1 MKTYVYSYRQADGTL
16 TQGEIQ
22 ETDRCTAIRRIK
34 EKGILP
40 VSINEGKIPKPL
52 TFLPSFSWHSP
63 TLKLMMA
70 GCVLLTGLMI
80 LRVAKSTSGDKTA
93 PPSKPQIQ
101 RHETPP
107 SNERQPQP
115 QPSMQKTPDHALEA
129 DVPPD
134 QSPIEQRLRAVR
146 PTPVT
151 QSPSRATTEKAPDNE
166 PKRPAPFKTV
176 TEQILA
182 IATSMPPD
190 VNIPPLPDIHGLDQ
204 DFSRASTNTLV
215 ILEDDGDELAG
226 RIETVAWAKVE
237 LNELVKQGWKP
248 DEILTELVRQHNE
261 NASFRSAA
269 SLALKKMLDNGELTA
284 PALKTELQLLNEEMV
299 GRGLSEITLAELG
312 VTDQ

>member
-1 MKTYVYSYRQADGTL
+1 MKTYVYTYRNTDGTL
-16 TQGEIQ
+16 KQEEIQ
-22 ETDRCTAIRRIK
+22 ETDRCAAIRRIK
-34 EKGILP
+34 ERGVLP
-40 VSINEGKIPKPL
+40 VSINEGKIPKQL
-52 TFLPSFSWHSP
+52 TVFPSFSWRSP
-63 TLKLMMA
+63 TLKLMIA
-70 GCVLLTGLMI
+70 GCVVLTGLMI

-93 PPSKPQIQ
+93 LPPKPQMQ

-115 QPSMQKTPDHALEA
+115 SIPETPDHALEA
-129 DVPPD
+129 DVPLD
-134 QSPIEQRLRAVR
+134 QSSSIEQRLRAVR

-204 DFSRASTNTLV
+204 DFSRASTNMLV

-248 DEILTELVRQHNE
+248 DEVLTELVRQHNE

-269 SLALKKMLDNGELTA
+269 SLAIKKMLDNGELTA
-284 PALKTELQLLNEEMV
+284 PALRTELQLLNEELV